1 MVAEIEGIS
10 RTELTRV
17 IDKLIDN
24 LVNIKD
30 PNGEFLLRLDDGR
43 VIELQAHV
51 ESRYAVVGKVN
62 DKACGTQSFLQVL
75 GELLLIFD
83 NQ

>member
-1 MVAEIEGIS
+1 MPGSMES
-10 RTELTRV
+10 RMMAA
-17 IDKLIDN
+17 
-24 LVNIKD
+24 
-30 PNGEFLLRLDDGR
+30 